1 MRMKN
6 GLLLLFILVA
16 AACSK
21 DGGGSNDNEAPVVT
35 LSSPTSGQQFSAG
48 QSVSISGTLTDN
60 QKISE
65 VHVHISNVQTGA
77 LLIDIHRYPA
87 AASYTLAES
96 FQAQAGITY
105 KIQVIA
111 KDNSA
116 NEGRATVE
124 ISTN

>member
-1 MRMKN
+1 MKN
-6 GLLLLFILVA
+6 GLLLFIILIA

-21 DGGGSNDNEAPVVT
+21 DTGGSNDNEAPAVT
-35 LSSPTSGQQFSAG
+35 ISSPTPNQQFSSG
-48 QSVSISGTLTDN
+48 QTVSISGQLSDN

-96 FQAQAGITY
+96 FQAQAGISY